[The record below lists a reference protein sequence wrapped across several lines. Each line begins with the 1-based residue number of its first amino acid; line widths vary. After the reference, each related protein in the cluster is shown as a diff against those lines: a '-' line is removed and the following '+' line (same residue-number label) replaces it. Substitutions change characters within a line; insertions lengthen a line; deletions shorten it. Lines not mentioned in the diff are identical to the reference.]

1 MVNEM
6 ETIFIGFIGGV
17 IGGLIVNIVSY
28 KFQKREEKK
37 EEEERFRT
45 DYKRSIKAKLNEI
58 IDTWDKEL
66 AKYPI
71 NQKEIQ
77 NEFDIYSK
85 QLTSIISRAPD
96 DFPEEVI
103 EELRELSTSLRGI
116 KSFLRSMGPENYE
129 SFKGECQETT
139 EKAKDIRKK
148 IE

>member
-1 MVNEM
+1 M

-28 KFQKREEKK
+28 KFQKREDKK

-66 AKYPI
+66 AKDHI
-71 NQKEIQ
+71 NQTEIQ

-85 QLTSIISRAPD
+85 QLTAIISRAPD

-103 EELRELSTSLRGI
+103 EELRELSTSLRRI
-116 KSFLRSMGPENYE
+116 KSFLCSMGPENYE
-129 SFKGECQETT
+129 SFNGECQETT
-139 EKAKDIRKK
+139 EKAKDIKEK